1 MSTSHTLRPLLIG
14 LLLVGLAGCDA
25 FGGGS
30 PSLGDVLTSVQVGTT
45 QADLVDD
52 DVPTDGTGS
61 APGIDGGSQIV
72 RGGSAIFGLTP
83 NGADRIYV
91 GVEGEG
97 GRYEAPIPG
106 AGATTLVVTTNGE
119 DTATS
124 YVLLIATETDG
135 AVSAVVRRT
144 LTVNAE
150 ANASGQIQVS
160 LNWNA
165 PVDLDLHLETP
176 DGEDIYYGNGTGET
190 GGTLDLDSYAACR
203 PDEVR
208 NENIAWPEGTTPSSG
223 RYVVRV
229 NYWSACDVGA
239 PVPFVVTVTV
249 RGSTRTFQGTFQPGE
264 ADGGGAYDGREIHSF
279 TF

>member
-1 MSTSHTLRPLLIG
+1 MPTPSPLRPLLFG

-30 PSLGDVLTSVQVGTT
+30 PSLADVLTAVQVGTT
-45 QADLVDD
+45 PATLVDD
-52 DVPTDGTGS
+52 DVPTDGTGA
-61 APGIDGGSQIV
+61 APGVEGGTQVV
-72 RGGSAIFGLTP
+72 RGGSALFGLTP
-83 NGADRIYV
+83 NGADRIFV

-97 GRYEAPIPG
+97 GRYEAPLPS
-106 AGATTLVVTTNGE
+106 AGTTTLVVTTNGE

-124 YVLLIATETDG
+124 YVLLLATETDG
-135 AVSAVVRRT
+135 VVSGVVRRT

-176 DGEDIYYGNGTGET
+176 EGEDIYYGNDVGET
-190 GGTLDLDSYAACR
+190 GGALDLDSNAACGLDR
-203 PDEVR
+203 VD
-208 NENIAWPEGTTPSSG
+208 NENIAWPEGATPSAG
-223 RYVVRV
+223 RYTVRV
-229 NYWSACDVGA
+229 DYWSACGVTA

-249 RGSTRTFQGTFQPGE
+249 RGSARTFQGTFQPGE
-264 ADGGGAYDGREIHSF
+264 ADGGGAFDGREVHAF